1 MVLTPC
7 HQDNPVSHLET
18 KKYVLDHPASLLD
31 VRYDMTLD
39 TDNWQGRIPINPEQ
53 LQGVP
58 QSDIQLRHDGTS
70 YLTPYGEERI
80 RLLDRVVLNRF
91 VHELCHR
98 IEVNPSPISEYM
110 RKYILCDPVLPLPR
124 ILPWVDFDV
133 EVVLDSD

>member
-58 QSDIQLRHDGTS
+58 LSDIQL
-70 YLTPYGEERI
+70 
-80 RLLDRVVLNRF
+80 
-91 VHELCHR
+91 
-98 IEVNPSPISEYM
+98 
-110 RKYILCDPVLPLPR
+110 
-124 ILPWVDFDV
+124 
-133 EVVLDSD
+133 